1 MPPNLPSH
9 GSNLQRWLDNSA
21 IESVMASLTVIIL
34 EMLVDHTSQMF
45 FSEKDH
51 SISWR
56 YRSAGSFP
64 LLGAM
69 VALGLVS
76 RVIVTSPVKVLL
88 GCACAPPFIPPLSPK
103 LLSYLVARTQLAD
116 LGPKFESRV
125 PLAALRREQSG
136 GGYGLA
142 AVV

>member
-1 MPPNLPSH
+1 
-9 GSNLQRWLDNSA
+9 
-21 IESVMASLTVIIL
+21 
-34 EMLVDHTSQMF
+34 
-45 FSEKDH
+45 
-51 SISWR
+51 
-56 YRSAGSFP
+56 
-64 LLGAM
+64 M

-88 GCACAPPFIPPLSPK
+88 GCACAPPLIPPLSPK
-103 LLSYLVARTQLAD
+103 LLSHLVARTQLAD

-142 AVV
+142 AVVWRRAKAGAVSGIVRERFLRAGVECAAVKPQL

>member
-1 MPPNLPSH
+1 MVVVIEHPAKTLAPPDFAIR
-9 GSNLQRWLDNSA
+9 GSDLHCRLDNSA
-21 IESVMASLTVIIL
+21 IESLMVSLAVIVL
-34 EMLVDHTSQMF
+34 EMLVDHTSQML

-76 RVIVTSPVKVLL
+76 RVIVTSPVKILL
-88 GCACAPPFIPPLSPK
+88 GCACAPP
-103 LLSYLVARTQLAD
+103 
-116 LGPKFESRV
+116 
-125 PLAALRREQSG
+125 
-136 GGYGLA
+136 
-142 AVV
+142 

>member
-1 MPPNLPSH
+1 M
-9 GSNLQRWLDNSA
+9 
-21 IESVMASLTVIIL
+21 VSLAVIVL
-34 EMLVDHTSQMF
+34 EMLVDHTSQML

-88 GCACAPPFIPPLSPK
+88 GCACAPHLD
-103 LLSYLVARTQLAD
+103 R
-116 LGPKFESRV
+116 RV
-125 PLAALRREQSG
+125 G
-136 GGYGLA
+136 FA
-142 AVV
+142 AVFGSGIVPCSYAWAGLR